1 MEQDRT
7 QVFTMNI
14 QVGAEH
20 NVSFTSWTSVSG
32 LTVPLKS
39 KLTLEPRN
47 SRLDPCISKFDSFEI
62 WDVRIKSRDA
72 RIESRVLM
80 IEDQEARFLHEIIFV
95 FQKNNVVQS
104 CSESDTHV
112 CGVL

>member
-1 MEQDRT
+1 M
-7 QVFTMNI
+7 
-14 QVGAEH
+14 
-20 NVSFTSWTSVSG
+20 
-32 LTVPLKS
+32 
-39 KLTLEPRN
+39 
-47 SRLDPCISKFDSFEI
+47 
-62 WDVRIKSRDA
+62 RIKSRDA